1 VKSYIENKSVSAS
14 MTSEV
19 SQNTSQGSF
28 LSEATSINESN
39 IDGEQEL
46 VAKFSDFENLSKKWG
61 TSDVDQVKYLLRV
74 ILTRKYVSE
83 AGLNAVKK
91 NKEAQKINQSLEKL
105 NPELAKKLKEEK
117 ENKKTKSKTVAKKR
131 AESKGPKK
139 LLSPE
144 PQHPK
149 NLGLSK

>member
-1 VKSYIENKSVSAS
+1 MSVS

-28 LSEATSINESN
+28 LSEATTINESN

-61 TSDVDQVKYLLRV
+61 TSDVNQVKYLLRV

-91 NKEAQKINQSLEKL
+91 KKEA
-105 NPELAKKLKEEK
+105 
-117 ENKKTKSKTVAKKR
+117 
-131 AESKGPKK
+131 
-139 LLSPE
+139 
-144 PQHPK
+144 
-149 NLGLSK
+149 